1 LEEKGLGRWAWKT
14 ALFGE
19 ILRAAMSE
27 ENVEVVKRR
36 IAAWNAG
43 DMDTC
48 REMLDP
54 DVILKPAQMGSLR
67 CREVGHGE

>member
-1 LEEKGLGRWAWKT
+1 
-14 ALFGE
+14 
-19 ILRAAMSE
+19 MSE

>member
-1 LEEKGLGRWAWKT
+1 MESSALRRDTAWA
-14 ALFGE
+14 
-19 ILRAAMSE
+19 RSE
-27 ENVEVVKRR
+27 ENVEVVKRW

-54 DVILKPAQMGSLR
+54 DVILKPAQRDSLG
-67 CREVGHGE
+67 CRDIGHGE